1 MNSLNSKKSVTTD
14 KVTIVIHPNLPI
26 LTLSELKNLS
36 VRWEVRHGLIH
47 PSSNGPKMIL
57 EYLWE
62 I

>member
-1 MNSLNSKKSVTTD
+1 MTKKKKKKLVTTD
-14 KVTIVIHPNLPI
+14 KVTIVIPPKLPI
-26 LTLSELKNLS
+26 LTLNELKNLS

-57 EYLWE
+57 EYLLG